1 MSVRLGL
8 NLLALRPNQ
17 GAGVERFV
25 RNVVGS
31 LELGS
36 AATLWV
42 GKRENA
48 DLEQLLGERFLGQN
62 QVAEVATWRC
72 GQTGLRLFIEMILMC
87 KKTFFLDVVLSIN
100 NFGPLL

>member
-8 NLLALRPNQ
+8 NLLALRSNQ

-42 GKRENA
+42 EKE
-48 DLEQLLGERFLGQN
+48 
-62 QVAEVATWRC
+62 
-72 GQTGLRLFIEMILMC
+72 
-87 KKTFFLDVVLSIN
+87 KTPI
-100 NFGPLL
+100 